1 MKGAVLSKLLFPILM
16 QIGRGSIIVLI
27 GDMNGRVGNREIACV
42 VVKWGMDEYNENSEY
57 QVCVKG
63 GCS

>member
-1 MKGAVLSKLLFPILM
+1 ME
-16 QIGRGSIIVLI
+16 IGRGSIIVLI
-27 GDMNGRVGNREIACV
+27 GDINGKVGNREIACV
-42 VVKWGMDEYNENSEY
+42 VGKWSMDGYKVNSEY